1 MAGILRWLWKLI
13 RHDRSSIGHT
23 FSLGDR
29 TPFGP
34 RPKKDRSERGDR
46 LSDRID
52 DNLARLRA
60 IFVSPTNEDLVI
72 REFTLAP
79 AGQRAFL
86 AYFDGMT
93 DRNATNY
100 GILQPLM
107 FLAAGAVPDERK
119 RFNAAEVERALLPGN
134 QTKRVKTF
142 DEAAQEVSA
151 GNTVLFLDGAAEA
164 VSVETKGFE
173 HRTIGMPRT
182 ENVVRGPQEGFVET
196 LRANTAA
203 IRRHLRAPSLVTEL
217 LTVGARNRADVAVM
231 YLHDVANPKL
241 VGEVKRRIEA
251 VGRRVDFVNDSGTLE
266 QLLEDHPRALVP
278 QTLATERPDRCAA
291 FLNEGHVVVLLAT
304 SPYALIIP
312 ATFAMFI
319 HTPEDYYLRWPYGTF
334 VRVVRFFAGFVA
346 LLLPAFYI
354 AVVNYHRE
362 MIPTD
367 LLLAIAATREN
378 VPFPALV
385 EVIIMEGSFELIR
398 EAGVRIPSVIGPTI
412 GIVGALI
419 LGQAAVA
426 ASIVSPILIIIVAL
440 TALSS
445 FAVPNYSAAFSLRV
459 LRFVFIL
466 LAAVLGF
473 YGLAFGVMALS
484 IHLVS
489 LKSFGVPFMSPVAPY
504 RRPNRDRIARPAVF
518 AQRYRP
524 WQLRPLDLIR
534 EEDIIRTWSPETP
547 GAGREADGEEDG
559 KE

>member
-1 MAGILRWLWKLI
+1 
-13 RHDRSSIGHT
+13 
-23 FSLGDR
+23 
-29 TPFGP
+29 
-34 RPKKDRSERGDR
+34 
-46 LSDRID
+46 
-52 DNLARLRA
+52 
-60 IFVSPTNEDLVI
+60 
-72 REFTLAP
+72 
-79 AGQRAFL
+79 
-86 AYFDGMT
+86 
-93 DRNATNY
+93 
-100 GILQPLM
+100 
-107 FLAAGAVPDERK
+107 
-119 RFNAAEVERALLPGN
+119 
-134 QTKRVKTF
+134 
-142 DEAAQEVSA
+142 
-151 GNTVLFLDGAAEA
+151 
-164 VSVETKGFE
+164 
-173 HRTIGMPRT
+173 HRTIGMPLT

-312 ATFAMFI
+312 TTFTMFI

-346 LLLPAFYI
+346 LLLPAFYV

-489 LKSFGVPFMSPVAPY
+489 LKSFGVPFMSPIAPY